1 MTWLIT
7 MVLMVPTT
15 VYVHLR
21 MPGLRRLM
29 EGITIL
35 PIVIPPVVLIIGVL
49 QVMPLALR
57 ATVWLLPLST

>member
-1 MTWLIT
+1 
-7 MVLMVPTT
+7 MVLMIPTT

-21 MPGLRRLM
+21 MPGLRRLL
-29 EGITIL
+29 ESVTIL

-57 ATVWLLPLST
+57 AHACGCSASST